1 MRWRAPI
8 VEAPQQERR
17 DDFVLPYLQK
27 TEADHLAVISP
38 LEYA

>member
-1 MRWRAPI
+1 M